1 MRSGTAP
8 YTCKSNELPLQYVME
23 LNHIGITNKSEE
35 QALQFYRDFLGLEK
49 TKEILLP
56 PELSEQLFSLSQE
69 IKVLVFEKPGIKV
82 EVFISDF
89 QHANPNFTHF
99 GIMLDNFS
107 DVTEKA
113 HRSHVDIIIGKHKD
127 KTVYFLKDFSG
138 NLIEIKQKS

>member
-1 MRSGTAP
+1 
-8 YTCKSNELPLQYVME
+8 ME
-23 LNHIGITNKSEE
+23 LNHIGITNKSAE
-35 QALQFYRDFLGLEK
+35 QAIRFYQDFLGLEK
-49 TKEILLP
+49 TREILLP
-56 PELSEQLFSLSQE
+56 PELSAQLFSLAQE

-99 GIMLDNFS
+99 GMMLDNLAE
-107 DVTEKA
+107 VTEKA
-113 HRSHVDIIIGKHKD
+113 QRSHVDLIIGKYKD